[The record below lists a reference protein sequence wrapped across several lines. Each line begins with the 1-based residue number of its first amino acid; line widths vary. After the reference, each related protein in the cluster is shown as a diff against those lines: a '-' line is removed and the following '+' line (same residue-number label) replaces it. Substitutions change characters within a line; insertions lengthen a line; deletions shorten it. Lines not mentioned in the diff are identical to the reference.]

1 MATPANAVSTVLIK
15 GQREDLIDVIYNID
29 PYDTPFISAIGKG
42 TADAVKHEW
51 QTDELRAPAVNA
63 VIEGEDATINAGTF
77 TTRLDNI
84 CQISDET
91 LQVTGTTDAVKK
103 AGRKSELAYQ
113 LAKKGKELRMDMEF
127 GLVGTYQAK
136 VNRNSTTAGL
146 LGNIYAYYK
155 TNGSLGA
162 TGVAPVGD
170 GSDTGTPGT
179 PRALTEA
186 LILSASENIWINGG
200 KANTIHCNSSMKKKI
215 STTFKGRAT
224 DIQLDS
230 ASSKISTAVDVYET
244 DWGVYKIV
252 QNRHFKAD
260 ALFMF
265 DPSMHSLNYL
275 RAFRQYPLAKT
286 GDSEKRQL
294 LVEYTLRVNNE
305 KSGALIRDINAA
317 L

>member
-29 PYDTPFISAIGKG
+29 PFDTPFISAIGTG
-42 TADAVKHEW
+42 TATAVTHEW

-77 TTRLDNI
+77 TTRLGNF
-84 CQISDET
+84 CQIADET
-91 LQVTGTTDAVKK
+91 LQVTGTADAVKK
-103 AGRKSELAYQ
+103 AGRKNELAYQ
-113 LAKKGKELRMDMEF
+113 LAKKGKELRMDMEL
-127 GLVGTYQAK
+127 GLVGVYQAK
-136 VNRNSTTAGL
+136 VARNSTTAGL
-146 LGNIYAYYK
+146 LGNIYSWYT

-179 PRALTEA
+179 PRALTET
-186 LILSASENIWINGG
+186 LILDASEKIWQNGG
-200 KANTIHCNSSMKKKI
+200 KANTIHCNSSVKKKI

-224 DIQLDS
+224 EIHLDS
-230 ASSKISTAVDVYET
+230 ADNKVSQAVDVYET

-252 QNRHFKAD
+252 QNRHFRAD
-260 ALFMF
+260 AVFMF
-265 DPSMHSLNYL
+265 DPSMHSLQYL